1 VSART
6 GPRLPGRRVVITGAS
21 GGIGF
26 EAAKRFAR
34 EGANVALIARSQ
46 PGLAEAVRQ
55 VERDGGQARA
65 LVADVAD
72 QPALEAA
79 IAQAA
84 DWLGGI
90 DVVVPNAGVAG
101 YGPFDELPRRLRPD
115 RRRHVHRRRRH
126 RPRRASTP

>member
-6 GPRLPGRRVVITGAS
+6 GLRPAGRRVVITGAS

-34 EGANVALIARSQ
+34 EGAKVALIARSQ

-72 QPALEAA
+72 QPRWKRRSRRPPTGSVASTS
-79 IAQAA
+79 
-84 DWLGGI
+84 WC
-90 DVVVPNAGVAG
+90 PTPVAG